1 MGGEFLA
8 GKIKAAVLGATGM
21 VGQRFV
27 QLLEK
32 NPWFRLEV
40 VAASE
45 RSAGKKYSEA
55 VRGGFPTEFSEETA
69 NLEVQPL
76 NPKKLK
82 DKDVEVVF
90 SALPPDVAYKV
101 EEEFAREGFIV
112 LSNAS
117 SHRMEVDVPILNP
130 EVNWEHHILVDEQ
143 RRRRKWDGAIVTN
156 PNCSTAIL
164 TLSLKPIMDNFGLK
178 RVVVSTMQAVSGA
191 GYPGVP
197 SLDII
202 DNVVPYI
209 SKEEEKVQAESLKIM
224 GSPEKPASFKISASC
239 HRVTTI
245 DGHLEAVFVETDEKV
260 KPEDVVDVMVK
271 FRSEPQKLNLPTAPQ
286 PPIQVRSE
294 ENRPQP
300 RLDRMAGG
308 GMAVVV
314 GRIRK
319 DEVFDGV
326 KYVVLGHNLIRGAAG
341 CSVLNA
347 ELLKAKGYI

>member
-1 MGGEFLA
+1 MGGDFLT

-55 VRGGFPTEFSEETA
+55 VRGGFPMEFSEETA

-90 SALPPDVAYKV
+90 SALPADVAYKV

-156 PNCSTAIL
+156 PNCSAAIL

-191 GYPGVP
+191 GYPGRVHFP
-197 SLDII
+197 PERAGNADSFPGCAGFIDRHLCGVSL
-202 DNVVPYI
+202 VRLFHQHTFTARPG
-209 SKEEEKVQAESLKIM
+209 A
-224 GSPEKPASFKISASC
+224 G
-239 HRVTTI
+239 HRHR
-245 DGHLEAVFVETDEKV
+245 GGRRHRRG
-260 KPEDVVDVMVK
+260 
-271 FRSEPQKLNLPTAPQ
+271 RS
-286 PPIQVRSE
+286 R
-294 ENRPQP
+294 
-300 RLDRMAGG
+300 
-308 GMAVVV
+308 
-314 GRIRK
+314 
-319 DEVFDGV
+319 
-326 KYVVLGHNLIRGAAG
+326 H
-341 CSVLNA
+341 
-347 ELLKAKGYI
+347 